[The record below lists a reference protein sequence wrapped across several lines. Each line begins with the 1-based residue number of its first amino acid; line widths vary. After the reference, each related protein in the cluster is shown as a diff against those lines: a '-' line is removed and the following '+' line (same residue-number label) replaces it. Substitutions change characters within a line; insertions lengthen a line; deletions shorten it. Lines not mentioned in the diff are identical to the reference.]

1 MTRTCPTCGTTLDAD
16 ALFCSKCGTATPTEP
31 GVPERTAPTGAFE
44 VSRVRQAL
52 ASRYRIEGVLG
63 EGGMATVYLAEDLK
77 HKRQVAIK
85 VMRPELAA
93 TLGAGRFTREV
104 EIAAKLSHPNILPV
118 YDSGELGGILYY
130 VMPVVEG
137 ESLPARLKREKQL
150 PVAEALRLAREV
162 AEALA
167 YAHKRG
173 FVHRDIKPANILLS
187 DGHALV
193 ADFGIA
199 RAMEQGGEALTQTGL
214 AIGTPHYMSPE
225 QASGALDI
233 DGRTDIYA
241 LGCVLY
247 EMLTGEPPFTG
258 PTAHAV
264 LARSLTEA
272 PRPIEQT
279 RTSLPPQVSAAV
291 MRSIQKTAAD
301 RYATGTEMAAALLA
315 AEDNARTGS
324 GAVPVATAARGL
336 KPWQW
341 AAAAVAVLAIGAV
354 GVKAVGGGRAAA
366 NVSMAKTVA
375 VLPFENQ
382 GTEDDAY
389 FASGIVEELRDRL
402 ARLDSLTVTAS
413 ASADQ
418 YAASTKSTQQ
428 IAKELRADQLL
439 MGKVRWA
446 VGAEGVRQVRV
457 TAELVDGTTGQVT
470 WRDTFD
476 ADMANAFEMQGQ
488 IATRVATALGAAL
501 KTEDAANLAG
511 RPTSNAEAYDIW
523 LRANAIQ
530 GETPG
535 AARARAT
542 LYEQAVALDSNF
554 LRAWG
559 GLSMSLTTAYVNGT
573 RDPVLG
579 RRAKEAMER
588 VLRIAPD
595 SAAAHMVAAVYL
607 IDVSRDPVASRRAT
621 ERALQ
626 LDPKSIWALTSLA
639 QDDLAEGNYRGVFDK
654 LSRARELNPRSTGV
668 LTNLMRAQLYLGQF
682 EDAVAT
688 SNELLALEPTSYAQ
702 MQWIMHT
709 RLAVGDTTGAK
720 QIMQDLV
727 KRVPV
732 TELVSYFAGYQEMA
746 YLLGPKERELLY
758 RMRPAAFDNDRAWW
772 GQALAMAA
780 MQQGDIVRARAFAD
794 SSLATARAQ
803 IEENPTDP
811 QLRILNAVMLGYV
824 GRHEEAAREAD
835 RAIADTVGAN
845 AEIVGYALLQ
855 YARVQ
860 LAIGNQAKALDV
872 LEKLVD
878 RQYWVT
884 KGHLKSD
891 PMFKPLNGNPRFEQ
905 LKVGGIDV
913 PKN

>member
-1 MTRTCPTCGTTLDAD
+1 MRTCPTCDTTLDAE
-16 ALFCSKCGTATPTEP
+16 AIFCSKCGTRTPTEP

-118 YDSGELGGILYY
+118 YDSGELDGILFY

-167 YAHKRG
+167 YAHERG
-173 FVHRDIKPANILLS
+173 FVHRDIKPANILIS
-187 DGHALV
+187 AGHALV

-279 RTSLPPQVSAAV
+279 RATLSPQVSAAV
-291 MRSIQKTAAD
+291 MRSLAKTPAD
-301 RYATGTEMAAALLA
+301 RYATGTEMAATLLA
-315 AEDNARTGS
+315 AEDQVRTGS
-324 GAVPVATAARGL
+324 GAVPIAPASRGL

-341 AAAAVAVLAIGAV
+341 AAAAVAVLALGAV
-354 GVKAVGGGRAAA
+354 GVKAVGGGGATA

-382 GTEDDAY
+382 GTADDAY

-413 ASADQ
+413 ASADL
-418 YAASTKSTQQ
+418 YAASTKTTQQ

-446 VGAEGVRQVRV
+446 VGADGARQVRV
-457 TAELVDGTTGQVT
+457 TAELVDGTTGEVT

-476 ADMANAFEMQGQ
+476 ADMASAFEMQGQ

-501 KTEDAANLAG
+501 KAEDAAALASSLTDS
-511 RPTSNAEAYDIW
+511 PEAYD
-523 LRANAIQ
+523 LYLKANGIT
-530 GETPG
+530 GGTPG
-535 AARARAT
+535 AARARAA
-542 LYEQAVALDSNF
+542 LLEQAVALDSNF
-554 LRAWG
+554 ARAWG
-559 GLSMSLTTAYVNGT
+559 GLSFNLTLAYANGT

-579 RRAKEAMER
+579 RRAKEAMDR
-588 VLRIAPD
+588 VMRLAPD
-595 SAAAHMVAAVYL
+595 SAGAHMIAASYYTDVA
-607 IDVSRDPVASRRAT
+607 RDQAASRQAT
-621 ERALQ
+621 ARALE
-626 LDPKSIWALTSLA
+626 LDPKNVWALTSAA
-639 QDDLAEGNYRGVFDK
+639 QDDLTEGNYRGVFDK
-654 LSRARELNPRSTGV
+654 LSRAREINPRAAGV
-668 LTNLMRAQLYLGQF
+668 LTNLLRAQLFLGQY

-688 SNELLALEPTSYAQ
+688 SDDLLSLDRIGYAQ
-702 MQWIMHT
+702 MQWVLHA
-709 RLAVGDTTGAK
+709 RLAVGDTAGAK
-720 QIMQDLV
+720 RITQELLA
-727 KRVPV
+727 RVPATEMV
-732 TELVSYFAGYQEMA
+732 TYFAGYQEMA
-746 YLLGPKERELLY
+746 WLLSDKERELLY
-758 RMRPAAFDNDRAWW
+758 RMTPAAFDNDRAWW
-772 GQALAMAA
+772 GQAIAMAA
-780 MQQGDIVRARAFAD
+780 MQQGDVVRARAYAD
-794 SSLATARAQ
+794 SSLVTARAQ

-824 GRHEEAAREAD
+824 GRHDEAAREAD
-835 RAIADTVGAN
+835 RALADTVGSSIEN
-845 AEIVGYALLQ
+845 TNYALLQ

-860 LAIGNQAKALDV
+860 IAIGNQEKSVDALTE
-872 LEKLVD
+872 LMD
-878 RQYWVT
+878 RQYWLT
-884 KGHLKSD
+884 KGHLTAD
-891 PMFKPLNGNPRFEQ
+891 PMFKPLNGNPRFEA
-905 LKVGGIDV
+905 LKVGGIEL

>member
-1 MTRTCPTCGTTLDAD
+1 MTRTCPTCDTTLDAE
-16 ALFCSKCGTATPTEP
+16 AIFCSKCGTRTPTEP
-31 GVPERTAPTGAFE
+31 GVPERSAPTGAFE

-93 TLGAGRFTREV
+93 TLGAGRFLREV

-118 YDSGELGGILYY
+118 YDSGEMGGILYY

-137 ESLPARLKREKQL
+137 ESLPARLKREKQM
-150 PVAEALRLAREV
+150 PVGEALRLAREV

-167 YAHKRG
+167 YAHERG
-173 FVHRDIKPANILLS
+173 FVHRDIKPANILIS
-187 DGHALV
+187 AGHALV

-272 PRPIEQT
+272 PRPIDQT

-324 GAVPVATAARGL
+324 GAVPVATASRGL

-354 GVKAVGGGRAAA
+354 GVKAVGGGAASA

-418 YAASTKSTQQ
+418 YAASEKTTQQ

-446 VGAEGVRQVRV
+446 VGADGARQVRV
-457 TAELVDGTTGQVT
+457 TAELVDGTTGEVT

-476 ADMANAFEMQGQ
+476 ADMTSAFEMQGQ

-501 KTEDAANLAG
+501 KVEDAANLASSLTDS
-511 RPTSNAEAYDIW
+511 PEAYD
-523 LRANAIQ
+523 LYLKANAITGQ
-530 GETPG
+530 TPG
-535 AARARAT
+535 AARARAA

-554 LRAWG
+554 TRAWG
-559 GLSMSLTTAYVNGT
+559 GLSFALTTAYANGT

-579 RRAKEAMER
+579 RRAKEAMDR
-588 VLRIAPD
+588 VMRLAPD
-595 SAAAHMVAAVYL
+595 SANAHMVAASFYT
-607 IDVSRDPVASRRAT
+607 DVARDQAAARRAT
-621 ERALQ
+621 ARALE
-626 LDPKSIWALTSLA
+626 LNPKSVWALTSA
-639 QDDLAEGNYRGVFDK
+639 ADDDLREGNYRGVFDK
-654 LSRARELNPRSTGV
+654 LSRAREINPRSTGV
-668 LTNLMRAQLYLGQF
+668 LTNLMRAQLYLGQYA
-682 EDAVAT
+682 DAVAT
-688 SNELLALEPTSYAQ
+688 SDELLTLELTNYAQ
-702 MQWIMHT
+702 MQWIMHA
-709 RLAVGDTTGAK
+709 RLAVNDTAGAK
-720 QIMQDLV
+720 QIAQQLLA
-727 KRVPV
+727 RVPATEMV
-732 TELVSYFAGYQEMA
+732 TYFAGYQEMA
-746 YLLGPKERELLY
+746 FVLGDKERELLY
-758 RMRPAAFDNDRAWW
+758 RMTPAAFDNDRAWW

-780 MQQGDIVRARAFAD
+780 MQQGDVARARAFAD
-794 SSLATARAQ
+794 SSLTTARQQ
-803 IEENPTDP
+803 IEENPTDA

-824 GRHEEAAREAD
+824 GRREEAAREAD
-835 RAIADTVGAN
+835 RAIADTVGASTEN
-845 AEIVGYALLQ
+845 SNYTLLQ

-872 LEKLVD
+872 LEQLMD

-891 PMFKPLNGNPRFEQ
+891 PMFRPLDGNPRFEQ
-905 LKVGGIDV
+905 LKVGGIEL

>member
-1 MTRTCPTCGTTLDAD
+1 MRSCPTCGTALDTEAH
-16 ALFCSKCGTATPTEP
+16 FCSKCGTRTPTEP

-52 ASRYRIEGVLG
+52 ADRYRIEGVLG

-77 HKRQVAIK
+77 HRRQVAIK
-85 VMRPELAA
+85 VMRPELSQ
-93 TLGAGRFTREV
+93 TLGAGRFLREV

-118 YDSGELGGILYY
+118 HDSGEVQGILYY

-137 ESLPARLKREKQL
+137 ESLPARLKRERQL
-150 PVAEALRLAREV
+150 PVTEALRLAREV

-187 DGHALV
+187 EGHALV

-199 RAMEQGGEALTQTGL
+199 RAMEQGGQSLTQTGL

-225 QASGALDI
+225 QASGATDL
-233 DGRTDIYA
+233 DGRSDIYA

-247 EMLTGEPPFTG
+247 EMIAGEPPFTG
-258 PTAHAV
+258 PTAQAV
-264 LARSLTEA
+264 IMRSMTEA
-272 PRPIEQT
+272 PRPLEQT
-279 RTSLPPQVSAAV
+279 RTSLPSAVGAV
-291 MRSIQKTAAD
+291 VTRALAKSPAD
-301 RYATGTEMAAALLA
+301 RYATGTEMVEALYA
-315 AEDNARTGS
+315 AEDQARTGS
-324 GAVPVATAARGL
+324 GTVPVAKASRGL

-341 AAAAVAVLAIGAV
+341 AVAAVAVLAVGAF
-354 GVKAVGGGRAAA
+354 GVKTVGGGRAAA

-382 GTEDDAY
+382 GSEDDAY

-446 VGAEGVRQVRV
+446 VGADGTRQVRV

-488 IATRVATALGAAL
+488 IATRVATALGTAL

-511 RPTSNAEAYDIW
+511 RPTNNAEAYDIY

-559 GLSMSLTTAYVNGT
+559 GLSNSLTTAYANGT

-588 VLRIAPD
+588 LLRLAPD
-595 SAAAHMVAAVYL
+595 SAGAHLVSANYLENVA
-607 IDVSRDPVASRRAT
+607 RDPVAGRSAI

-626 LDPKSIWALTSLA
+626 LDPKSIGALVSVA
-639 QDDLAEGNYRGVFDK
+639 QYDLAEGNYRGVFDK
-654 LSRARELNPRSTGV
+654 LSRAREINPRNTGV

-720 QIMQDLV
+720 RIMQDLV

-732 TELVSYFAGYQEMA
+732 SELVSYFAGYQEMA
-746 YLLGPKERELLY
+746 WLLGDKERELLY
-758 RMRPAAFDNDRAWW
+758 RMVPASFDNDRAWW

-780 MQQGDIVRARAFAD
+780 MQQGDVVRARAFAD

-845 AEIVGYALLQ
+845 AEGINYALLQ

-860 LAIGNQAKALDV
+860 LAIGNQEKAIDG
-872 LEKLVD
+872 LEKLMT
-878 RQYWVT
+878 RQYWLT
-884 KGHLKSD
+884 KGHLKTD

-905 LKVGGIDV
+905 LKVGGIDA